1 MPNSDMTPA
10 ALWAEITR
18 LPRPCKPI
26 DFPRK
31 GSDGE
36 PVCQLSLSVLTPSEQ
51 VQCASAAEAYVRAKM
66 GAQKAEERGPG
77 YHSVYN
83 SAVAAEFLFHSC
95 RSVNDSSLK
104 FFPTAQAIRDFLTIE
119 EVGVL
124 YQAFE
129 QVSAEFGPILSALS
143 EVEMEAWLEKLAK
156 GADSVSPFW
165 RLSSGQKNELLMYSA
180 SQLLSLRK
188 DKALLGMPVEQD
200 TSSE

>member
-1 MPNSDMTPA
+1 MIGTSSRAASANILPLTLNARTSGPN
-10 ALWAEITR
+10 
-18 LPRPCKPI
+18 
-26 DFPRK
+26 
-31 GSDGE
+31 G
-36 PVCQLSLSVLTPSEQ
+36 VLSLALCFLRQYSRN
-51 VQCASAAEAYVRAKM
+51 CAKS
-66 GAQKAEERGPG
+66 
-77 YHSVYN
+77 
-83 SAVAAEFLFHSC
+83 
-95 RSVNDSSLK
+95 
-104 FFPTAQAIRDFLTIE
+104 IE

-188 DKALLGMPVEQD
+188 DKVLLGMPVEQD